1 MYKPD
6 TTRLA
11 QFWSTF
17 QVIGV
22 TDHGVRTSHWYS
34 ACHPYTWT
42 LPLSCTDHQRFT
54 RRQWII
60 YSTKYSFHLGHM
72 VFTLWKSSSNS
83 SGYNRTQVIQSWPSN
98 MKTSAIV
105 PSQIK
110 LHPSPAGGCVLAM
123 SCDYRVSQQ
132 KFYKYKK
139 ILQMTQIKI
148 KYKNSFVGIFLC
160 SYNLNLA
167 AQTLYRRALSSIG
180 FQSSGDAVSRV

>member
-1 MYKPD
+1 MK
-6 TTRLA
+6 A
-11 QFWSTF
+11 
-17 QVIGV
+17 
-22 TDHGVRTSHWYS
+22 S
-34 ACHPYTWT
+34 AT
-42 LPLSCTDHQRFT
+42 
-54 RRQWII
+54 
-60 YSTKYSFHLGHM
+60 
-72 VFTLWKSSSNS
+72 
-83 SGYNRTQVIQSWPSN
+83 
-98 MKTSAIV
+98 V
-105 PSQIK
+105 PSQLQ